1 MEEWRK
7 IPGYDDRYSASS
19 EGRIR
24 NDKTGRIMKTHDNQ
38 NGQECLILTV
48 GGVKYSCRV
57 SRLVLLAFY
66 GEPEGD
72 EFEAAHLDGDYFNN
86 RLDNLQWMTRK
97 ELVNLTFRRGTRV
110 PRSRRA
116 VRVVETGEVYPSIR
130 EAARELNLW
139 PECIRA
145 CLKGKYETTGGYHF
159 KEV

>member
-7 IPGYDDRYSASS
+7 IPGYGDRYSASS

-66 GEPEGD
+66 GEPEND
-72 EFEAAHLDGDYFNN
+72 NFEAAHLNGDYFNN
-86 RLDNLQWMTRK
+86 RLENLQWMTRR
-97 ELVNLTFRRGTRV
+97 ELVNLAFARGTRV

-116 VRVVETGEVYPSIR
+116 VRVVETGEVFPSIR

-159 KEV
+159 EEV

>member
-7 IPGYDDRYSASS
+7 IPGYGDRYSASS

-24 NDKTGRIMKTHDNQ
+24 NDKTGRIMKTHLNG
-38 NGQECLILTV
+38 NGQEFLTLSCF
-48 GGVKYSCRV
+48 GKQYQCRV
-57 SRLVLLAFY
+57 SRLVLRAFY
-66 GEPEGD
+66 GEPESD
-72 EFEAAHLDGDYFNN
+72 ELEAAHLDGNCLNN
-86 RLDNLQWMTRK
+86 RLNNLQWMTRS
-97 ELVNLTFRRGTRV
+97 ELVNLAFARGTRV

-116 VRVVETGEVYPSIR
+116 VRVVETGEVFPSIR

-159 KEV
+159 EEV

>member
-7 IPGYDDRYSASS
+7 IPGYGDRYSASS

-66 GEPEGD
+66 GEPEND
-72 EFEAAHLDGDYFNN
+72 NFEAAHLDGDYFNN
-86 RLDNLQWMTRK
+86 RFENLQWMTRR
-97 ELVNLTFRRGTRV
+97 ELVNLAFARGTRV

-116 VRVVETGEVYPSIR
+116 VRVVETGEVFPSIR

-159 KEV
+159 EEV